1 MMQSNQSAAPMM
13 PQQAGAQPGADD
25 QAPAICIQQQ
35 PDGTYLVYSE
45 ADGPDAGQ
53 SMQDVDSALQ
63 AAKQMLTGEPDADDN
78 GGVPDG
84 DADNAA
90 ESMFQSG
97 FNGARGPGS
106 GR

>member
-1 MMQSNQSAAPMM
+1 MM

-25 QAPAICIQQQ
+25 QAPAICIQMQ

-53 SMQDVDSALQ
+53 DAPDVDTALQ
-63 AAKQMLTGEPDADDN
+63 MAKQMLTGDQDADDA
-78 GGVPDG
+78 GGPSDG
-84 DADNAA
+84 DQDAA

-97 FNGARGPGS
+97 FNGARGAALGK
-106 GR
+106 